1 MHPASAVLGAL
12 SPRPAKIDGGK
23 AAAFS
28 MFFVAFVAETPAS
41 HALAAARKK
50 FTIANQLGSRL
61 RYTRHTMRW

>member
-28 MFFVAFVAETPAS
+28 MFFVAFVAEAS